1 MLDVVIKG
9 GTVIDGTGKA
19 GYSADV
25 GLSEGRIVEIGK
37 ITDKANLT
45 YDADGLIVAPGFIDP
60 HTHYDAQL
68 FWDPSATP
76 SSQHGVT
83 TVIGGNCGF
92 TLAPLKRQ
100 DADYIRRMMARVEGM
115 SLGALEDGVPWDW
128 ETFPEYL
135 DRLEGGVG
143 VNVGF
148 MLGHCA
154 LRLYT
159 MGEAALTRAAT
170 EDEIAAM
177 SRILADGIEAGALG
191 LSSTRSATHSDGDGR
206 PVASRV
212 ATEQELLA
220 LSHIVGKYD
229 GTGLEVIV
237 DGCIATEGFSET
249 EVELLVAMT
258 AESRRP
264 LNWNV
269 YSPDP
274 AMPHRGERQFEP
286 SRRARASNG
295 KIAVL
300 TMPLYVPQTQSFL
313 THCGMQLLPDWQRV
327 FSLPVPERIARLR
340 QPEVRDWL
348 LERAAS
354 PEAGVLGRL
363 GKFET
368 YIIGDTYSDANT
380 GLTGRSVA
388 DISAERGMRPFDCLV
403 DIVINDE
410 LRTVLW
416 PVRPEN
422 DEVWQMRRA
431 VWEEPDALLGGSD
444 AGAHLDR
451 MCGAG
456 YTTGFLAEMIRG
468 RRLVSIE
475 KAVQMITDAPAR
487 HYGLRHRG
495 RISVGYHADLAVFDP
510 MRVGS
515 GLAGFTNDMPGGAA
529 RLTAPSEGIVHVF
542 VNGVRTVA
550 EGIPTGATSGS
561 VLRSGIAT
569 HGTETA

>member
-1 MLDVVIKG
+1 MLDAVIKG

-19 GYSADV
+19 GYRADV
-25 GLSEGRIVEIGK
+25 GLSDGRVVEIGT
-37 ITDKANLT
+37 ITDRAGTT
-45 YDADGLIVAPGFIDP
+45 YDADGLIVAPGFVDP

-68 FWDPSATP
+68 FWDPAATP
-76 SSQHGVT
+76 SSLHGVT
-83 TVIGGNCGF
+83 TVISGNCGF
-92 TLAPLKRQ
+92 TLAPLKPA
-100 DADYIRRMMARVEGM
+100 DADYIRRMMVQVEGM
-115 SLGALEDGVPWDW
+115 PLGALEDGVPWDW

-135 DRLEGGVG
+135 DRLEGRIG
-143 VNVGF
+143 VNAGF

-154 LRLYT
+154 LRLYA

-170 EDEIAAM
+170 EDEVTAM
-177 SRILADGIEAGALG
+177 SRILAESIEGGALG

-220 LSHIVGKYD
+220 LSRVVGQYD

-237 DGCIATEGFSET
+237 NGCLATDGFSQSET
-249 EVELLVAMT
+249 ELLVAMT

-269 YSPDP
+269 FNPDP
-274 AMPHRGERQFEP
+274 AMPHRGELQFEP
-286 SRRARASNG
+286 SRQARASGG

-313 THCGMQLLPDWQRV
+313 NHCGMQLLPDWKRV
-327 FSLPVPERIARLR
+327 FGLPVPERIAQLR

-348 LERAAS
+348 LERATS
-354 PEAGVLGRL
+354 PEAGVLRRL
-363 GKFET
+363 GNFGN
-368 YIIGDTYSDANT
+368 YVIGDTYSAANA

-388 DISAERGMRPFDCLV
+388 EIAATRGMRPFDCLV
-403 DIVINDE
+403 GIVLNDE
-410 LRTVLW
+410 LRTILW
-416 PVRPEN
+416 PVRPET
-422 DEVWQMRRA
+422 DDVWRLRQAVWQD
-431 VWEEPDALLGGSD
+431 PDALLGGSD

-456 YTTGFLAEMIRG
+456 YTASFLGEMIRG
-468 RRLVSIE
+468 QRLVSTE

-495 RISVGYHADLAVFDP
+495 RIGRGYHADITVFDP
-510 MRVGS
+510 ARVGS
-515 GLAGFTNDMPGGAA
+515 GLAGFAADMPGGAA
-529 RLTAPSEGIVHVF
+529 RLTAPSEGIVHVL
-542 VNGVRTVA
+542 VNGERVVA
-550 EGIPTGATSGS
+550 DGLATGATAGS
-561 VLRSGIAT
+561 VLRSGTAT

>member
-1 MLDVVIKG
+1 VLDVVIKG
-9 GTVIDGTGKA
+9 GTVIDGTGTA

-25 GLSEGRIVEIGK
+25 GFADGRIVEIGT
-37 ITDKANLT
+37 ITDKAATT
-45 YDADGLIVAPGFIDP
+45 YDADGLVVAPGFVDP

-68 FWDPSATP
+68 FWDPAATP
-76 SSQHGVT
+76 SSLHGVT
-83 TVIGGNCGF
+83 TVMSGNCGF
-92 TLAPLKRQ
+92 TLAPLKAQ
-100 DADYIRRMMARVEGM
+100 DADYIRRMMVQVEGM
-115 SLGALEDGVPWDW
+115 PLGALETGVPWDW

-135 DRLEGGVG
+135 DRLEGRIG
-143 VNVGF
+143 VNAGF
-148 MLGHCA
+148 MVGHCA

-170 EDEIAAM
+170 EDEITAM
-177 SRILADGIEAGALG
+177 SRILAESIEAGALG

-220 LSHIVGKYD
+220 LSHITGKYD

-237 DGCIATEGFSET
+237 NGCIATEGFSESET
-249 EVELLVAMT
+249 ELLVAMT

-269 YSPDP
+269 YNPDP
-274 AMPHRGERQFEP
+274 AMPNRGEHQFEP
-286 SRRARASNG
+286 SRRARASGG

-313 THCGMQLLPDWQRV
+313 THCGMQLLPDWKQV
-327 FSLPVPERIARLR
+327 FGLPVQERIARLR

-348 LERAAS
+348 LERATS
-354 PEAGVLGRL
+354 PDAGVLRRL
-363 GKFET
+363 GNFEN
-368 YIIGDTYSDANT
+368 YVIGDTYSEANA

-388 DISAERGMRPFDCLV
+388 EIAAERRMRPFDCLV

-410 LRTVLW
+410 LRTILW

-422 DEVWQMRRA
+422 DDVWQLRQEVWDD
-431 VWEEPDALLGGSD
+431 PDALLGGSD

-456 YTTGFLAEMIRG
+456 YTTSFLAEMIRG

-495 RISVGYHADLAVFDP
+495 RVTVGYHADITVFDP
-510 MRVGS
+510 TRVGA
-515 GLAGFTNDMPGGAA
+515 GLAGFASDMPGGAS
-529 RLTAPSEGIVHVF
+529 RLTAPSEGIAHVF
-542 VNGVRTVA
+542 VNGERTVA
-550 EGIPTGATSGS
+550 DGIATGATSGA
-561 VLRSGIAT
+561 VLRSGKGT